1 MGMTDPVADLLTRIR
16 NAARVGHKDLEIP
29 ASRIKLGISDALKRE
44 GYIKDFKF
52 LPGTPQGT
60 IKISLKSVP
69 VIEGIQRV
77 SKPGR
82 RVYVEKD
89 KIPVVKDGIGIA
101 ILSTSHGILSS
112 REAKLANTGGEIIA
126 YLW

>member
-1 MGMTDPVADLLTRIR
+1 MGMTDPIADLLTRIR
-16 NAARVGHKDLEIP
+16 NAVQAGHKDLEIP
-29 ASRIKLGISDALKRE
+29 ASRMKLGVSDVLKRE
-44 GYIKDFKF
+44 GYIKDYDF
-52 LPGTPQGT
+52 LPGVPQGV

-82 RVYVEKD
+82 RVYVEKN

-112 REAKLANTGGEIIA
+112 REAKLANTGGEILA